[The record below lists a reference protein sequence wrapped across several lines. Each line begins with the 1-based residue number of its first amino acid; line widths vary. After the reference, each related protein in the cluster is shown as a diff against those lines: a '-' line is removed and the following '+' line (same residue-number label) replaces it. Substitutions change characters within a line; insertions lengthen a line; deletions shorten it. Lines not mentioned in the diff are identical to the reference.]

1 MYDLFSD
8 FFDGFDLFP
17 VYREEAVC
25 PKCGRSLTE
34 FRKTGKLGC
43 AECYAT
49 FEKPLE
55 KTLRQIHASS
65 SHKGKIPVN
74 QGSGIAKKRRI
85 EEIKQKIARAVANE
99 DYETAAALHKE
110 LKGLDG

>member
-8 FFDGFDLFP
+8 FFDGFDLLP
-17 VYREEAVC
+17 VYREETVC

-43 AECYAT
+43 AECYTA
-49 FEKPLE
+49 FSRPLE
-55 KTLRQIHASS
+55 ATLVQIHAGST
-65 SHKGKIPVN
+65 HKGKIPVQ

-99 DYETAAALHKE
+99 DYEGAAALHKE
-110 LKGLDG
+110 LKSLGG

>member
-55 KTLRQIHASS
+55 TTLRQIHASS
-65 SHKGKIPVN
+65 AQGQNSGK
-74 QGSGIAKKRRI
+74 SGLGHCEKT
-85 EEIKQKIARAVANE
+85 Q
-99 DYETAAALHKE
+99 D
-110 LKGLDG
+110 